1 MVLPSPAALA
11 AGATVIEGF
20 GSTSLVQVGNNFY
33 FYPVGGSGG
42 PLLKYRGS
50 AVAVGQYPVNFIG
63 AEKTAAGYQIAL
75 RITNANLYIVW
86 NTDKD
91 GNVVSD
97 ATGGVIVSGASP
109 VLKSFET
116 SFHQDLNGDGVL
128 GTGDAGGSTPPTAT
142 ISANPTNI
150 APGKV
155 SIVTWSSSNATSCAA
170 AGGWTGTKATSGTL
184 TVSPTNTSTYTL
196 TCSGSGGK
204 SPAASTTVAVNA
216 SSTPVSGVCGSAN
229 GTTVS
234 SKPSANL
241 CSAGT
246 ASAVA
251 GTGPWTWSC
260 SGSNGGATNTCSAS
274 MTNTGSGSPS
284 TPAGPVAGNCGLKL
298 GGAVTFC
305 DTFDTKNPGIP
316 SRTGELDP
324 NVWGVSRIGTY
335 INFGQGHYNGW
346 AAATQLQ
353 TCGGTRTVA
362 PPNDIVIC
370 NGQLRQASNDNP
382 TGAYEAGG
390 VTILAM
396 YPKQP
401 FDFAGRTGTVSFD
414 ISNDT
419 HGTHGA
425 WPEFWMTNLPIPAPF
440 NHPAAPHLALP
451 EHGFGIRFA
460 GTAAPGQYNL
470 CQNGNNLDK
479 RRWTVDSAIVI
490 RNYVMDDTQGLGT
503 RTKMA
508 VKQLDCVIAPP
519 DNSGI
524 TNHVELK
531 ISQNQIEIY
540 ATDAGVT
547 PSAANLKRIAVVTDA
562 NLSLTRGLIWLQDAH
577 YNADKG
583 ELPSQRQHTFAW
595 DNVAFDGPFTYRD
608 FSYDALD
615 GNQTNAATNT
625 VNLGKPS
632 APNQTASWNVLN
644 MPANPKAAA
653 VRVLFNFYH
662 ESPVKTLNVI
672 VNGHAHPTP
681 WPFPDTKGYAWRT
694 YAVSIPITDLVPG
707 TNVVQLG
714 SDQAMVTS
722 NVNIVLVDVPGGVPV
737 LPGSNNA
744 YPTSQALR

>member
-11 AGATVIEGF
+11 AGGTVIEAF
-20 GSTSLVQVGNNFY
+20 GSTSLVQVGNNFH
-33 FYPVGGSGG
+33 FYPVGGSSG
-42 PLLKYRGS
+42 PLLKYRGA
-50 AVAVGQYPVNFIG
+50 AVAVGQYPVSFVG

-75 RITNANLYIVW
+75 RVNNADLYIVW

-97 ATGGVIVSGASP
+97 ATGGVVVSGTSS

-116 SFHQDLNGDGVL
+116 SFRQDLNRDGVIGDGN
-128 GTGDAGGSTPPTAT
+128 AGSNNPPTAA
-142 ISANPTNI
+142 ISANPTNV

-155 SIVTWSSSNATSCAA
+155 SIVTWSSTNANSCAA
-170 AGGWTGTKATSGTL
+170 AGSWTGTKATSGTL
-184 TVSPTNTSTYTL
+184 TVSPTNTATYRL
-196 TCSGSGGK
+196 TCSGNGGT
-204 SPAASTTVAVNA
+204 SPTASTTVAVNA
-216 SSTPVSGVCGSAN
+216 TSTPVSGVCGSAN

-241 CSAGT
+241 CSVGT
-246 ASAVA
+246 ASTVA

-260 SGSNGGATNTCSAS
+260 SGSNGGATNTCSAAL
-274 MTNTGSGSPS
+274 TNTGPGSPP
-284 TPAGPVAGNCGLKL
+284 PAPGPVAGNCGLQL
-298 GGAVTFC
+298 GGAATFC

-316 SRTGELDP
+316 SRSGDLDP
-324 NVWGVSRIGTY
+324 NVWGVSRLSQQV
-335 INFGQGHYNGW
+335 NLGQGLFNGW
-346 AAATQLQ
+346 APAQLQ
-353 TCGGTRTVA
+353 TCGGSKVVSA
-362 PPNDIVIC
+362 PNDVMIC
-370 NGQLRQASNDNP
+370 NGQLRQANNDN
-382 TGAYEAGG
+382 GA
-390 VTILAM
+390 VTVLAM

-414 ISNDT
+414 VSNDS
-419 HGTHGA
+419 HGTHAA
-425 WPEFWMTNLPIPAPF
+425 WPEFWLTNQPIPAPF
-440 NHPAAPHLALP
+440 YHGASQHVTLP

-470 CQNGNNLDK
+470 CPNGNNLDK
-479 RRWTVDSAIVI
+479 RRWTVDSAVVI
-490 RNYVMDDTQGLGT
+490 RNFIMDDSSGVGA

-508 VKQLDCVIAPP
+508 VKQLDCVVAPP
-519 DNSGI
+519 DKSGI

-531 ISQNQIEIY
+531 ISQNQIDIY

-547 PSAANLKRIAVVTDA
+547 PSPANLKRIAVVTDA
-562 NLSLTRGLIWLQDAH
+562 NLSLTRGLIWLEDAH

-583 ELPSQRQHTFAW
+583 EMPSQRQNTYVW

-615 GNQTNAATNT
+615 NDQVHAGTNT
-625 VNLGKPS
+625 INLGKS
-632 APNQTASWNVLN
+632 SLPNQTASWNVLN
-644 MPANPKAAA
+644 MPASPKAAA

-662 ESPVKTLNVI
+662 ESPVRTLNVI

-681 WPFPDTKGYAWRT
+681 WPFPDNRGSWRT
-694 YAVSIPITDLVPG
+694 YAVTIPISDLVPG

-737 LPGSNNA
+737 LPGANNA
-744 YPTSQALR
+744 YPASQALR